1 MCALNN
7 ETRSVY
13 RGWLT
18 KLHLGP
24 AKKDTKRHTKHLV
37 SVSMCYPRHLDGI
50 PKKWPFSCHP
60 LMICFWKVI
69 DLTEGESINL
79 ILRQTV
85 WTRFLTWWILQNS
98 SLMYHIQPPIFCEAF
113 WTVSWSSWYQPTWVK
128 SVVWLS
134 NEISSRNTTSFMA
147 WIGFKPRLFL
157 LEEIGLMYSSCLLI
171 T

>member
-1 MCALNN
+1 MTHEASFR
-7 ETRSVY
+7 TVF
-13 RGWLT
+13 
-18 KLHLGP
+18 P

-37 SVSMCYPRHLDGI
+37 SGSMCYPRHLDGI

-98 SLMYHIQPPIFCEAF
+98 SLMYHIQHSFSVKLF
-113 WTVSWSSWYQPTWVK
+113 WQFLDPHDINLPGSRPLCDSVTKFHPEIQRPLWSGSGLNQDF
-128 SVVWLS
+128 
-134 NEISSRNTTSFMA
+134 SF
-147 WIGFKPRLFL
+147 
-157 LEEIGLMYSSCLLI
+157 
-171 T
+171 